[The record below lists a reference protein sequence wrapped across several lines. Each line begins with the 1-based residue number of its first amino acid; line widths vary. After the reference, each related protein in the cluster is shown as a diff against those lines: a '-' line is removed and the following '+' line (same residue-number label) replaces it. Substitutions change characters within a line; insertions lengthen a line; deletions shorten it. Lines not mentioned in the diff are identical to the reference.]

1 VQSAVSLETEE
12 SDRKEEVW
20 PVGGDTPRGSG
31 INRIVKYY
39 YL

>member
-31 INRIVKYY
+31 IIRIVKYY